1 MIFIEGNNSPRRLWA
16 QATTW
21 EGGRPTGSAFMES
34 LEVLA
39 CLLSFRAASSKSTIT
54 FYWEVQMA
62 LRLLGWKVDII
73 RIPTMYD
80 MNSEMSQVGIEFH
93 VKLKCLSRELS
104 LCVCSRCRLS
114 VNLV

>member
-1 MIFIEGNNSPRRLWA
+1 MIFIEENNSPRRLWS
-16 QATTW
+16 QATSW
-21 EGGRPTGSAFMES
+21 GGGRPSGSALMES

-39 CLLSFRAASSKSTIT
+39 CLLSFRAAFSKSTIT

-80 MNSEMSQVGIEFH
+80 MNSEMSQVGTEFH
-93 VKLKCLSRELS
+93 VKLKYLSCELS
-104 LCVCSRCRLS
+104 LCVCSRCRSS